1 MLLPK
6 ASCVQ
11 VGQESTCLIGV
22 WNARLEPKVLYMG
35 RGVGERP
42 AEAQRMEEPG
52 SLESQRGGTGREG
65 KVLTQVACQVS
76 REQFRGMDS
85 APGLCE
91 TLVVPAAFI

>member
-1 MLLPK
+1 
-6 ASCVQ
+6 
-11 VGQESTCLIGV
+11 
-22 WNARLEPKVLYMG
+22 
-35 RGVGERP
+35 
-42 AEAQRMEEPG
+42 MEEPG

-65 KVLTQVACQVS
+65 EVLTQVACQVS